1 MTIAEAA
8 RDAASEGVSDWPR
21 QAGLDSRRVGER
33 LELRPSGSW
42 TTRALAPLEARL
54 AALSGQPATE
64 VSLDLSDVS
73 ALDTAGAL
81 LVLHCIKALEQRGAK
96 VAIEGAD
103 EVQRAL
109 LDTVARH
116 DVPTPAPG
124 RPESPIAAVV
134 IHVGRV
140 CFILAGEAR
149 AMVGFLGHTLIVFG
163 RALLQPR
170 RIRVT
175 ALVSHMERTGLDA
188 LPIVG
193 LISFLIGVVLAYQGA
208 DQLARFGAQ
217 IYTVNLVG
225 IGVLREMGIILTAI
239 MVAGR
244 SGSAFTAQIGTMQV
258 NEEIDAMRTIGLDP
272 MDMLVIPRVLALV
285 LVLPLLTFYADILGI
300 AGGAVMAM
308 LVLDISAVQFIRQ
321 LNTAVP
327 IWAFWVGIIKAPIFA
342 FIIGM
347 VGCYE
352 GFRVTR
358 SAESVGLRTTA
369 AVVKSIFLVIVLD
382 ALFSILFSVL
392 GV

>member
-1 MTIAEAA
+1 
-8 RDAASEGVSDWPR
+8 
-21 QAGLDSRRVGER
+21 
-33 LELRPSGSW
+33 
-42 TTRALAPLEARL
+42 
-54 AALSGQPATE
+54 
-64 VSLDLSDVS
+64 
-73 ALDTAGAL
+73 
-81 LVLHCIKALEQRGAK
+81 
-96 VAIEGAD
+96 
-103 EVQRAL
+103 
-109 LDTVARH
+109 
-116 DVPTPAPG
+116 
-124 RPESPIAAVV
+124 
-134 IHVGRV
+134 
-140 CFILAGEAR
+140 
-149 AMVGFLGHTLIVFG
+149 LGHTVIVFL

-225 IGVLREMGIILTAI
+225 VGVLREMGIILTAI
-239 MVAGR
+239 IVAGR

-272 MDMLVIPRVLALV
+272 MDVLVIPRVLALV
-285 LVLPLLTFYADILGI
+285 LVLPLLTFYADIMGI
-300 AGGAVMAM
+300 LGGAVMAM
-308 LVLDISAVQFIRQ
+308 LVLDISFVQFIRQ
-321 LNTAVP
+321 LNAAVP
-327 IWAFWVGIIKAPIFA
+327 IWSFWVGIIKAPIFA
-342 FIIGM
+342 FIIAM

-352 GFRVTR
+352 GFRVIR

-382 ALFSILFSVL
+382 ALFSILFSIL